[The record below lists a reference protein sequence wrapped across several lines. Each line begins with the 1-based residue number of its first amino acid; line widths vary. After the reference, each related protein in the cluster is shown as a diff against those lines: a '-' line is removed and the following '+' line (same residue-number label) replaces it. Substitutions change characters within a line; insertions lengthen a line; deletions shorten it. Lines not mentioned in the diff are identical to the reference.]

1 MSTSGKP
8 IDNTYLLRLFPSVYE
23 LVEGLRAAAGE
34 GPSGA
39 ALADAAREAIEDRR
53 RRILAGGDAHNG
65 AESADEAAGAGDTEA
80 IRTALRGEIID
91 EACCL
96 LDSARTADLRHVI
109 NATGIVLHTNL
120 GRAPLSEAARQAII
134 DVSRSYSNLEYDLE
148 AGRRGGRSGA
158 VETLLRKLT
167 GAEAAVVVNNNA
179 AAVMF
184 AIRMMAEGRE
194 VVVSRGELVEIGGSF
209 RIPDIMAQSGARMV
223 EVGATNK
230 THVSDFERAIGPD
243 TALLLKA
250 HTSNFRIVGFTEE
263 VPREAL
269 AALAHARGIPVLED
283 LGSGCFVNP
292 PGIPDEPTVAAS
304 VEAGVDVIT
313 FSGDKLLGGP
323 QAGIIV
329 GKSEWV
335 DRLKKHPMMRALRL
349 NKLTLAALE
358 ATLRAYLD
366 PERAMREVPAL
377 RMLAEAADAAGARA
391 DALLTALGIEAAGRL
406 RAEVVET
413 AGRVGGG
420 AMPLANL
427 ESRAL
432 ALSPQGISAD
442 RLGGLLRAASPP
454 VVARIHEDRLLLDMR
469 CVIDEEI
476 EPLAAILR
484 ALAEGAG

>member
-1 MSTSGKP
+1 MSATGKP
-8 IDNTYLLRLFPSVYE
+8 IDNTYLLRLLPSVDE
-23 LVEGLRAAAGE
+23 LIEDLRGSE
-34 GPSGA
+34 EDTPSGA
-39 ALADAAREAIEDRR
+39 ALAEAAREAIEGRR
-53 RRILAGGDAHNG
+53 RRILAGGAAHNG
-65 AESADEAAGAGDTEA
+65 DVLTDAAAGAGDTEA
-80 IRTALRGEIID
+80 VRAALRGEIIG
-91 EACCL
+91 EAWDIL
-96 LDSARTADLRHVI
+96 TDARTTDLRHVI

-120 GRAPLSEAARQAII
+120 GRAPLSEAAQRALI

-158 VETLLRKLT
+158 VEALLRKLT

-230 THVSDFERAIGPD
+230 THVSDYENAIGPD
-243 TALLLKA
+243 TALLLKV
-250 HTSNFRIVGFTEE
+250 HTSNFRVVGFTEE
-263 VPREAL
+263 VPREEL
-269 AALAHARGIPVLED
+269 TALAHARGIPVLED

-304 VEAGVDVIT
+304 VEAGVDLIT
-313 FSGDKLLGGP
+313 LSGDKLLGGP

-329 GKSEWV
+329 GKAAWV

-349 NKLTLAALE
+349 DKLTLAALE

-377 RMLAEAADAAGARA
+377 RMLAEDATATGARA
-391 DALLTALGIEAAGRL
+391 EALLTTLGKEAAQKL
-406 RAEVVET
+406 SAEVIDT
-413 AGRVGGG
+413 TGRVGGG
-420 AMPLANL
+420 AMPLAEL
-427 ESRAL
+427 KSRAL
-432 ALSPQGISAD
+432 ALSPQNISAD
-442 RLGGLLRAASPP
+442 RLDALLREAGPP
-454 VVARIHEDRLLLDMR
+454 VVARIHEDRLLIDMR
-469 CVIDEEI
+469 CVIDDEI
-476 EPLAAILR
+476 GQ
-484 ALAEGAG
+484 LAEILKGLADQAG